1 MDFDTVFLF
10 RRKKVY
16 VMLYFG
22 ISSKN
27 TIVLDHVQNE
37 IPGVYNKD
45 EKSIYNFKKPAP
57 YLRLQGLILP
67 DSASSSLPVSI
78 VSC

>member
-45 EKSIYNFKKPAP
+45 EKSIYFK
-57 YLRLQGLILP
+57 I
-67 DSASSSLPVSI
+67 
-78 VSC
+78 